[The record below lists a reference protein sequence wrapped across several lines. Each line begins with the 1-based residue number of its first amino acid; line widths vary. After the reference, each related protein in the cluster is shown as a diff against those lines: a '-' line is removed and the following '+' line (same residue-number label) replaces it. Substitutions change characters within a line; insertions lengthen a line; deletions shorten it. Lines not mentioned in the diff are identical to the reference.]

1 LLFLSS
7 AQAQTP
13 NPDVITPKFVP
24 AQPRTVSG
32 VVPASHTYR
41 AGHPVSAA
49 LPGTDMSG
57 LSLVE
62 GEESYVRGELPGP
75 QRLFTRDSE
84 TQFFDRIRLEMKKQP
99 GGRAIFPDDP
109 IISKEAPKPRKFAL
123 RPVLVEPTYV
133 CHGRL
138 YFEQPNFERTGYDLG
153 VLQPAVGLGVFY
165 YDAFLLPYHIW
176 TDLHDRWECSAGK
189 CLPGDPAPMLLPC
202 PRFSVTGLLGQSGTL
217 IGFGFLFP

>member
-1 LLFLSS
+1 LSS

-24 AQPRTVSG
+24 AQPRTMSG
-32 VVPASHTYR
+32 VVPAAHTSG
-41 AGHPVSAA
+41 GHVVSAA
-49 LPGTDMSG
+49 LPQIGMSS

-62 GEESYVRGELPGP
+62 GEDSYVRTELPGP
-75 QRLFTRDSE
+75 QRLFARDSE
-84 TQFFDRIRLEMKKQP
+84 AQFFDRIRLEMKKQP
-99 GGRAIFPDDP
+99 GGRAIFPEEP
-109 IISKEAPKPRKFAL
+109 IISKEPPRARQFAM
-123 RPVLVEPTYV
+123 RPVMIEPSYV

-138 YFEQPNFERTGYDLG
+138 YFEQPNFERVGYDLG

-165 YDAFLLPYHIW
+165 YDAFLLPYHFW
-176 TDLHDRWECSAGK
+176 TDVHDRWECSAGK

-202 PRFSVTGLLGQSGTL
+202 ERFSVTGLLGKSATL